1 MERARERLD
10 ERRHLRREARWNGM
24 EVDARNPFRDDEQ
37 LPIGAVQQRQQ
48 VVAEGCAATGALRAR
63 STRSGVRSDDTLSG
77 CDVDAGELVS
87 ERRRRLGEQQRVAAA
102 ERLQVGA
109 VGERDLDLHEDVAR
123 AGLRVGHL
131 LDAQVARRVEPR
143 RPHGRKTTFSAS
155 RRRNRSSP
163 SANRASGSTVGSG
176 TSSSGRS
183 AAASSIA
190 PGVAERAPTTVSS
203 RR

>member
-1 MERARERLD
+1 
-10 ERRHLRREARWNGM
+10 
-24 EVDARNPFRDDEQ
+24 
-37 LPIGAVQQRQQ
+37 
-48 VVAEGCAATGALRAR
+48 
-63 STRSGVRSDDTLSG
+63 
-77 CDVDAGELVS
+77 AGELVS

-102 ERLQVGA
+102 ERLEVGA
-109 VGERDLDLHEDVAR
+109 VSERELDLYEDVAR
-123 AGLRVGHL
+123 ARFRVGHL
-131 LDAQVARRVEPR
+131 LDALVARRVEPR
-143 RPHGRKTTFSAS
+143 RSHGRKTTFSAS